1 MKNNSSSISGGV
13 FYLTYIYLY
22 MKKTIRLTES
32 DITNIVKR
40 TIMELDKSK
49 NDNFKKFLK
58 DKFDFELEVKL
69 IETYDDIPT
78 KIRDLVSL
86 KFFKSQINA
95 FGPLYLIKFKDRTFL
110 FVDSEEKGGFALEII
125 YLNSWENGT
134 DIKIG
139 NYMWGDRIY
148 ELFNISEIGL
158 DLIFIIK
165 LYL

>member
-1 MKNNSSSISGGV
+1 MKI
-13 FYLTYIYLY
+13 I
-22 MKKTIRLTES
+22 ITES
-32 DITNIVKR
+32 QYNLLV
-40 TIMELDKSK
+40 ESK

-95 FGPLYLIKFKDRTFL
+95 FGPLYLFKFKDRTFL
-110 FVDSEEKGGFALEII
+110 FVDSEKNGGFALEII

-139 NYMWGDRIY
+139 RTSSLTGDRLN